1 MCAISP
7 EKWPDNWRYAC
18 GLYVAHNLTLYLR
31 TYAASSA
38 SSAQAAASGSTV
50 GVLKSATLGDSSV
63 TYDTEALTKATE
75 KWGGLN
81 ATQYGQALATMARL
95 VGMGGMT
102 VI

>member
-1 MCAISP
+1 M
-7 EKWPDNWRYAC
+7 
-18 GLYVAHNLTLYLR
+18 
-31 TYAASSA
+31 
-38 SSAQAAASGSTV
+38 
-50 GVLKSATLGDSSV
+50 

-81 ATQYGQALATMARL
+81 ATQYGQTLATMARL